1 MARLALILAVL
12 SAAPALAEREDP
24 TAHLNDERDILI
36 DKITKGVDLEASIRR
51 FGELVK
57 ERESKV
63 ATTQAAIDKERAQQ
77 QKDREERDKLRKAR
91 DEYRKTL
98 DYEVSWRC
106 TLSPDPANPLPSTEG
121 RFKPDWGK
129 VVRKEKTR
137 LPPKNEL
144 DEGEPVTMYEVKGV
158 ARNYQFRGERF
169 SPDRKP
175 FEAGVGD
182 LVLICVSSEDTPR
195 EVPAGWGPRLVT
207 SGFAGR
213 IAQAPAITKKTRWNP
228 IHITG
233 SAFFWAVKDVKWK
246 WAGQF
251 VLSHIELVKEVAP
264 NQWEI
269 AGDQDKTWIMEVPAN
284 VKNRDILKPNAG
296 VWAILGNHRFD
307 KGLKKLVLV
316 AEDLEARYV
325 TER

>member
-1 MARLALILAVL
+1 MARLALIVLLLPLA
-12 SAAPALAEREDP
+12 SARAEREDP
-24 TAHLNDERDILI
+24 TAHLNDERDQLI
-36 DKITKGVDLEASIRR
+36 EKITKGTDYAASVKR

-77 QKDREERDKLRKAR
+77 QQERDEREKLRKVR

-106 TLSPDPANPLPSTEG
+106 TLSPDPAHPLPSTEG

-129 VVRKEKTR
+129 VIRKEQVR
-137 LPPKNEL
+137 LTPKNEL
-144 DEGEPVTMYEVKGV
+144 DEGEQVTLYEVQGV
-158 ARNYQFRGERF
+158 ARNYVFNGDKF
-169 SPDRKP
+169 DPHHKP
-175 FEAGVGD
+175 IEAKVGD
-182 LVLICVSSEDTPR
+182 LMIVCVSGEATRRDLP
-195 EVPAGWGPRLVT
+195 PQWGTRMLS

-213 IAQAPAITKKTRWNP
+213 ITQPPAIVKKTKWNP

-233 SAFFWAVKDVKWK
+233 SAFFWAVKDVRWK
-246 WAGQF
+246 WPGQY
-251 VLSHIELVKEVAP
+251 VLSHIELLKETAP
-264 NQWEI
+264 NQWEV
-269 AGDQDKTWIMEVPAN
+269 AGDQDKTWIMEVPAGL
-284 VKNRDILKPNAG
+284 KNRDLLKPNAG
-296 VWAILGNHRFD
+296 IWAILGNHRFD

>member
-1 MARLALILAVL
+1 MVRAALIASLLWAG
-12 SAAPALAEREDP
+12 AARASSEDP

-36 DKITKGVDLEASIRR
+36 DKIAKGTDLEASIKR

-57 ERESKV
+57 ERETKV
-63 ATTQAAIDKERAQQ
+63 ATTQQAIEKERATQL
-77 QKDREERDKLRKAR
+77 KEREEREKLRQAR

-106 TLSPDPANPLPSTEG
+106 TLSPDPAHPLPSTEG

-129 VVRKEKTR
+129 VIRKEKTR

-158 ARNYQFRGERF
+158 AKSYQFAGEHF
-169 SPDRKP
+169 DPHRKN
-175 FEAGVGD
+175 FEANVGD
-182 LVLICVSSEDTPR
+182 LVIVCVSQEDTPR
-195 EVPAGWGPRLVT
+195 VVPANWGPRLVT

-213 IAQAPAITKKTRWNP
+213 ITQPPAIVKKTRWNP

-246 WAGQF
+246 WAGQY
-251 VLSHIELVKEVAP
+251 VLSHIELLRETAP
-264 NQWEI
+264 GQWEV
-269 AGDQDKTWIMEVPAN
+269 AGDQDKTWIMEVPAT
-284 VKNRDILKPNAG
+284 VKNRDLLKPNAA

-307 KGLKKLVLV
+307 KTLKKLVLV
-316 AEDLEARYV
+316 VEDLEARYV